1 MILFLSDVA
10 GSEILLILLFVL
22 IFFGSKSIPNLAR
35 TLGKTIHQIKN
46 ASEDLQQEIKQSG
59 LDMKKDMNFSE
70 VFKDTTRAI
79 TEPIEENIYE
89 MEQSIHTPSNVQSYA
104 APKKVDSE
112 VKADQQ
118 LEGEA

>member
-1 MILFLSDVA
+1 MVLFLSDVA

-70 VFKDTTRAI
+70 VFRDTSKAT
-79 TEPIEENIYE
+79 TDPIEANIYE
-89 MEQSIHTPSNVQSYA
+89 MDNVINAPSNVQSYSG
-104 APKKVDSE
+104 PKKVEAE
-112 VKADQQ
+112 VKPDQQ

>member
-1 MILFLSDVA
+1 MVLFLSDVA

-70 VFKDTTRAI
+70 VFRDTSKTI
-79 TEPIEENIYE
+79 TDPIEANLYE
-89 MEQSIHTPSNVQSYA
+89 LDNVINAPSNVQSYEG
-104 APKKVDSE
+104 PKEIETE
-112 VKADQQ
+112 VKLDQQ
-118 LEGEA
+118 LDGEA

>member
-70 VFKDTTRAI
+70 VFKDTTKAI

-104 APKKVDSE
+104 GPNKVESE
-112 VKADQQ
+112 VKPDQQ
-118 LEGEA
+118 LEG

>member
-1 MILFLSDVA
+1 MVLFLSDVA

-46 ASEDLQQEIKQSG
+46 ASEDLQQEIKKSG

-70 VFKDTTRAI
+70 VFRDTSKSI
-79 TEPIEENIYE
+79 TDPIEANIYE
-89 MEQSIHTPSNVQSYA
+89 MDNVINAPSNVQSYA
-104 APKKVDSE
+104 GPNKVETE
-112 VKADQQ
+112 VKPDQQ
-118 LEGEA
+118 LDGEA